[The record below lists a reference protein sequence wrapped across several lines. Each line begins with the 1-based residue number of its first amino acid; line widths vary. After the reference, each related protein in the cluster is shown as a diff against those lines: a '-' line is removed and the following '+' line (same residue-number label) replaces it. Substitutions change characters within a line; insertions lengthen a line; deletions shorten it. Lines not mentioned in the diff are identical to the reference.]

1 MNLKK
6 RCKYQEKIIN
16 KQTAEIENL
25 KNKINKLQIAEKNKS
40 DLFNCIDNIQNEM
53 NITIDDMKK
62 RKEEYENL
70 ILEIEDMKTAINKII
85 FKGKWWIVKLLIK

>member
-62 RKEEYENL
+62 RKEEYENV
-70 ILEIEDMKTAINKII
+70 ILEIEDMKTVINKII